1 MPKRAVSRKALT
13 RPDIIRLVLNQAQT
27 LTHHFARALITPL
40 SHEPLDKLSPVICEN
55 DIPHRHGH
63 HLAIALIG

>member
-1 MPKRAVSRKALT
+1 M
-13 RPDIIRLVLNQAQT
+13 RPDITRLVLNQAQI
-27 LTHHFARALITPL
+27 LPHHFARVLLTTL
-40 SHEPLDKLSPVICEN
+40 SDEPLDKLSLVICEN